1 MSFSALK
8 ISLQYFYKIFCGS
21 HCEVHNETYKPGKS
35 IKYNEQHLKKWK
47 CNEHLWRKD
56 NEHVEVKT
64 IKHIQ
69 QNNVNGWQNLENYR
83 KLKTQWKTLK
93 TRRKNVEKT
102 TRKNNATHWKRIKKQ

>member
-1 MSFSALK
+1 MENRQKPARNKQWTTLK
-8 ISLQYFYKIFCGS
+8 KWK

-64 IKHIQ
+64 NKNIQ
-69 QNNVNGWQNLENYR
+69 QNNVNGWQ
-83 KLKTQWKTLK
+83 KTWKTIENQKNTMETLK
-93 TRRKNVEKT
+93 PEGTTLKKQRKNKA
-102 TRKNNATHWKRIKKQ
+102 KHWNK